1 MIVSIVLPY
10 VKIVHYRGFQK
21 VGESKYCAY
30 RWLAHYDRSRRSC
43 GKTTKTIFGEPNHY
57 DRNNAPTGYSRKR
70 NYCTYLHYNCK
81 GQLTGYSKRILGFI
95 WIHNRVK
102 N

>member
-57 DRNNAPTGYSRKR
+57 DRNNTPTFAARG
-70 NYCTYLHYNCK
+70 TFE
-81 GQLTGYSKRILGFI
+81 ILNEGEFHMSGGTI
-95 WIHNRVK
+95 TVK
-102 N
+102 NGFGGDTYGDIY